1 MSDSQSDLFRSAQSL
16 SCFLRCIWHTLHERG
31 LMRLDRY
38 IADSALITRSEAT
51 KAIRGGRV
59 TVDGKSARDPSA
71 KIDEK
76 SANICLD
83 GVKLGYTEFRYIM
96 LNKPADT
103 VSTTE
108 ENDPKSVMN
117 LLPQE
122 MRRLDMFPCG
132 RLDID
137 TVGLLII
144 TNDGQTAHALLSPKH
159 HCEKTYRFEC
169 LPLPDGA
176 KELLERGIELKDFT
190 SKPCTVS
197 LDDETHGEITVTEGK
212 YHQIKRMFH
221 AVDSEITFLERVTF
235 GGIELDRTL
244 ARGQWRDLTAEET
257 ALLLSQTK

>member
-1 MSDSQSDLFRSAQSL
+1 
-16 SCFLRCIWHTLHERG
+16 
-31 LMRLDRY
+31 MRLDKF
-38 IADSALITRSEAT
+38 IADGALITRSDAT

-59 TVDGKSARDPSA
+59 TVDGRAARDPGA

-76 SANICLD
+76 SADVRLD
-83 GVKLGYTEFRYIM
+83 GVRLGYTEFRYIM
-96 LNKPADT
+96 LNKPSDT

-108 ENDPKSVMN
+108 ENDTKSVMH
-117 LLPQE
+117 LLPSE

-176 KELLERGIELKDFT
+176 KEQLERGIELKDFT
-190 SKPCTVS
+190 SKPCMVS
-197 LDDETHGEITVTEGK
+197 LDDGAHGEITVTEGK

-221 AVDSEITFLERVTF
+221 AVGSEITFLERVTF
-235 GGIELDRTL
+235 GGIELDRSL
-244 ARGQWRDLTAEET
+244 ERGEWRDLTEEEK

>member
-1 MSDSQSDLFRSAQSL
+1 
-16 SCFLRCIWHTLHERG
+16 
-31 LMRLDRY
+31 MRLDKF
-38 IADSALITRSEAT
+38 IADSGLLTRSEAT

-76 SANICLD
+76 SSTVRLD
-83 GVKLGYTEFRYIM
+83 GVPLGYTEFHYIM
-96 LNKPADT
+96 LNKPSGT

-108 ENDPKSVMN
+108 ENDDKSVMR
-117 LLPQE
+117 LLPSE

-169 LPLPDGA
+169 LPLEDGA
-176 KELLERGIELKDFT
+176 KEKLECGLELSDFT
-190 SKPCTVS
+190 SKPCRVE
-197 LDDETHGEITVTEGK
+197 LDGSTAGEITVTEGK

-221 AVDSEITFLERVTF
+221 AVGSEITFLERVTF
-235 GGIELDRTL
+235 GGIELDRSLERGEWRYLTEEEKSTL
-244 ARGQWRDLTAEET
+244 LAQANE
-257 ALLLSQTK
+257 K